1 MTLEI
6 HPVTADRWKEL
17 AAFFGPSGAFG
28 HCWCTWWRQ
37 TGAEFGLGVEK
48 KGAANRVLMHALV
61 EAGSEPG
68 LLAYRD
74 GQPVGWVSVAP
85 RPQYGRILRSR
96 RIGPAPEEAADE
108 QIWSVVCFWIPRKER
123 GKGVANALLK
133 GAVQHAEERGAA
145 VLEAYPVDTAGGRHP
160 AANLFTGTL
169 MMFKRAGFRLVDRPR
184 GAQLVVRRDL

>member
-1 MTLEI
+1 M
-6 HPVTADRWKEL
+6 A
-17 AAFFGPSGAFG
+17 
-28 HCWCTWWRQ
+28 
-37 TGAEFGLGVEK
+37 
-48 KGAANRVLMHALV
+48 HALV

-68 LLAYRD
+68 LLAYRE
-74 GQPVGWVSVAP
+74 GKPVGWVSLAP

-96 RIGPAPEEAADE
+96 RIGPAPEDAADE
-108 QIWSVVCFWIPRKER
+108 RVWSLVCFWIPRKER

-133 GAVQHAEERGAA
+133 GAVQHAQERGAA

-169 MMFKRAGFRLVDRPR
+169 TMFKRDGFRLVDRPS